1 MSNTTSSKS
10 KMHPGHSDRTM
21 KWWHLSLLGVA
32 CTIGTGYFL
41 GSGIGIRLT
50 GPSILLSFLWA
61 ATATYIAFDA
71 LARMTAA
78 EPMEGSF
85 RSYAKKAFGSWAG
98 FSSGWIYWS
107 AEVLITGSQMTAL
120 SLFSRFWFPNIPLWV
135 FAAGYS
141 SLALAVILSGTKGF
155 ERVEHIMA
163 ALKIIAIG
171 LFLVLASGALLGWF
185 DAAKEPQSVGQAFA
199 TPFPGGFTGWWSS
212 LIYAFYS
219 FGGIEVMGLMAMRLR
234 RPKEAP
240 KAGKVMLIG
249 LTALYLFSLLLAV
262 WLMSWQNVPE
272 KKSPFVSSLANFHL
286 PFVPHVFNGA
296 FILAGFST
304 MIASL
309 FAVTN
314 IMVTLAKDKDAPP
327 LFKKTVWK
335 RPLPAIGFT
344 TAGMVMSIVFS
355 FAMPHSVYEY
365 FTTAAG
371 LMLLSN
377 WLFILMS
384 AGKILELST
393 WGQVKRWIGFFLIA
407 AAMIGTVSHATSRP
421 GLWISLSFLLFIGLI
436 TLIKTRIGGRNRER
450 SGKQQS
456 KRMHAKITTE
466 PDQRQPGDDRYRR
479 KDSWGHEFP
488 EYAGHSGHR
497 EIPNHNTRDDTAA
510 VIKQL
515 SSVGYGGRFGEN
527 GPVDA
532 EPKQDG

>member
-1 MSNTTSSKS
+1 MSNHTSSKS
-10 KMHPGHSDRTM
+10 NVQPAHHDKTM

-61 ATATYIAFDA
+61 ATATYLVFDA

-85 RSYAKKAFGSWAG
+85 RSYAKKAFGPWAG
-98 FSSGWIYWS
+98 FSSGWAYWS
-107 AEVLITGSQMTAL
+107 AETLITGSQMTAL

-141 SLALAVILSGTKGF
+141 ALALVVILSGTKGF
-155 ERVEHIMA
+155 ERVEHVFA
-163 ALKIIAIG
+163 ALKLCAIL

-185 DAAKEPQSVGQAFA
+185 DATKQPQTPAQAFA
-199 TPFPGGFTGWWSS
+199 APFPGGFTGWWSS

-234 RPKEAP
+234 HPKEAP
-240 KAGKVMLIG
+240 KAGKVMLTA
-249 LTALYLFSLLLAV
+249 LTALYLASLLLAV
-262 WLMSWQNVPE
+262 WLMSWQHLPE
-272 KKSPFVSSLANFHL
+272 KKSPFVTSLANFRL
-286 PFVPHVFNGA
+286 PFVPHVFNGV
-296 FILAGFST
+296 FILSGFST

-327 LFKKTVWK
+327 LFARTVWK
-335 RPLPAIGFT
+335 RPLPAVAFT
-344 TAGMVMSIVFS
+344 TAGMAASIVFS
-355 FAMPHSVYEY
+355 FVMPHSVYEY

-384 AGKILELST
+384 AGKILELSA
-393 WGQVKRWIGFFLIA
+393 WGQIKRWLGFFLILTG
-407 AAMIGTVSHATSRP
+407 MVGTVSHSTSRP
-421 GLWISLSFLLFIGLI
+421 GFWISLSFLLTIGVITFILS
-436 TLIKTRIGGRNRER
+436 RIRRRQRGG
-450 SGKQQS
+450 SGEKHP
-456 KRMHAKITTE
+456 KRLNAEISAET
-466 PDQRQPGDDRYRR
+466 DQRQTGEDRYRR
-479 KDSWGHEFP
+479 KNPWGHEVP
-488 EYAGHSGHR
+488 EYAGHSRHG
-497 EIPNHNTRDDTAA
+497 EIPDHDSGDNAAA
-510 VIKQL
+510 VIQQL
-515 SSVGYGGRFGEN
+515 SSFSNGGGLGEH
-527 GPVDA
+527 GSVDA
-532 EPKQDG
+532 EPKQDR